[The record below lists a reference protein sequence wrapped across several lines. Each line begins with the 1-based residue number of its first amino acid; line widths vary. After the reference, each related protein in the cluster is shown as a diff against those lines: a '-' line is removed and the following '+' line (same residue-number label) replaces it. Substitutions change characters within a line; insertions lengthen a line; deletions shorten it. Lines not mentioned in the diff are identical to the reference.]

1 MIHIDDTYIKE
12 HLMGPNAALMLQELL
27 EASGL
32 CGREPFGSSDA
43 CGEREPFESLGSC
56 GQKLLEASGSRGQ
69 ELPLICDLGCG
80 KGLTSLLLAER
91 TGAEVWAC
99 DLWIDAEEN
108 QAEFN
113 RLGYGDKVRAVKADA
128 TEMTF
133 PEGHFD
139 ALVSVDSYHYFA
151 HGEGDLDRY
160 ARMVKPGGKILLCF
174 PGFVRP
180 LDDAM
185 MEVLGLSWSRED
197 MELIW
202 SIDQWRTL
210 WGKAT
215 TVSIDDIFAMECFD
229 QAWNDWLS
237 CDNEY
242 AMNDRAAME
251 SGGRDLM
258 ILIGAVLTKR

>member
-1 MIHIDDTYIKE
+1 MIHIDDTYIKD

-27 EASGL
+27 EVSGL
-32 CGREPFGSSDA
+32 CERRSFGSSGP
-43 CGEREPFESLGSC
+43 CERESLETLGLRRQGLS
-56 GQKLLEASGSRGQ
+56 
-69 ELPLICDLGCG
+69 LICDLGCG
-80 KGLTSLLLAER
+80 KGLTSLLLADR

-99 DLWIDAEEN
+99 DLWVDAEEN

-133 PEGHFD
+133 PEEHFD

-151 HGEGDLDRY
+151 HGEDDLDRY

-202 SIDQWRTL
+202 SIDQWRSL
-210 WGKAT
+210 WEKVT
-215 TVSIDDIFAMECFD
+215 TVSIDDMFAMECFD

-242 AMNDRAAME
+242 AISDRAAMDA
-251 SGGRDLM
+251 GGRDLM
-258 ILIGAVLTKR
+258 ILIGAVLTKL